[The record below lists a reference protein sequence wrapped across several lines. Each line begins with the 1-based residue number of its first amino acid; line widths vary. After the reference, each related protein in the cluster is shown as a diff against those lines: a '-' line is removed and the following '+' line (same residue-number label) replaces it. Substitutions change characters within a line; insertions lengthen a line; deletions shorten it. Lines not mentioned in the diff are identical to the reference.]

1 MALDPHKI
9 KGVIWDLDNTLYRF
23 TEAFRQQCNIAAAK
37 AAHDQGI
44 NLSYDDTLKLAQK
57 SETNHGYSI
66 HLYVTHHGFTYD
78 SLHVPF
84 HDNIDETTIEM
95 IAGVAEN
102 IRALKLPQT
111 ILTNASRGWAK
122 RVLKHMGID
131 DLFPD
136 SHITASEDVNFK
148 VKSQGKAGFN
158 RALDA
163 LGLSPDEV
171 LMVDDLDRNL
181 IIPHEMGMQTAYLH
195 YEDPIAD
202 LPHYMDA
209 QFENVL
215 GVFKELKN

>member
-1 MALDPHKI
+1 MALNPDKI

-23 TEAFRQQCNIAAAK
+23 TDAFKEQCNRAAAK

-57 SETNHGYSI
+57 SETDHGYSI

-84 HDNIDETTIEM
+84 HDNIDETTIES
-95 IAGVAEN
+95 IEGVAGSV
-102 IRALKLPQT
+102 RALNLPQA
-111 ILTNASRGWAK
+111 ILTNASHGWAK

-131 DLFPD
+131 DLFED
-136 SHITASEDVNFK
+136 SHITASEDVNFE

-163 LGLSPDEV
+163 LGLPAEEV
-171 LMVDDLDRNL
+171 VMVDDLDRNL

-195 YEDPIAD
+195 YDDPIAD
-202 LPHYMDA
+202 LPHYMDV

-215 GVFKELKN
+215 GVFDAFKK

>member
-1 MALDPHKI
+1 MALNPNKI
-9 KGVIWDLDNTLYRF
+9 KAVIWDLDNTLYRF
-23 TEAFRQQCNIAAAK
+23 TDAFKEQCNRAAAK

-44 NLSYDDTLKLAQK
+44 KLSYDDTLKLAQK
-57 SETNHGYSI
+57 SETEHGYSI
-66 HLYVTHHGFTYD
+66 HLYVTHHGFSYD

-84 HDNIDETTIEM
+84 HDNIDETTIE
-95 IAGVAEN
+95 IIDGVAEN
-102 IRALKLPQT
+102 IRALDLPQS
-111 ILTNASRGWAK
+111 ILTNASHDWAS
-122 RVLKHMGID
+122 RVLKHMGLD

-136 SHITASEDVNFK
+136 SHITASENVNFE

-158 RALDA
+158 RALEA
-163 LGLSPDEV
+163 LELPPEQV
-171 LMVDDLDRNL
+171 VMVDDLDRNL

-215 GVFKELKN
+215 GFFEVLKG